1 MVKLFL
7 HWPVILKMSDMA
19 DQVTA
24 RGYRI
29 VAKIYTNK
37 QLEKFSTTYRQ
48 RVMSC
53 VLHLMCNVNTIPY
66 SILPKGV

>member
-1 MVKLFL
+1 
-7 HWPVILKMSDMA
+7 MA

-37 QLEKFSTTYRQ
+37 QLEKFLTTCIDNESWVMFFLWCVTSTRF
-48 RVMSC
+48 
-53 VLHLMCNVNTIPY
+53 L
-66 SILPKGV
+66 ILFFRRGV

>member
-7 HWPVILKMSDMA
+7 HWAVILKKSDMA

-37 QLEKFSTTYRQ
+37 QLEKFSTT
-48 RVMSC
+48 C
-53 VLHLMCNVNTIPY
+53 VDNE
-66 SILPKGV
+66 S

>member
-7 HWPVILKMSDMA
+7 HCPVILKKSEIA

-24 RGYRI
+24 REYRI

-37 QLEKFSTTYRQ
+37 QLEKFSTT
-48 RVMSC
+48 C
-53 VLHLMCNVNTIPY
+53 VDNE
-66 SILPKGV
+66 S

>member
-7 HWPVILKMSDMA
+7 HWPVILKKSDMA

-37 QLEKFSTTYRQ
+37 QLEKFSTT
-48 RVMSC
+48 C
-53 VLHLMCNVNTIPY
+53 VDNE
-66 SILPKGV
+66 S

>member
-1 MVKLFL
+1 MSKLDSDFILNGEAFL
-7 HWPVILKMSDMA
+7 HWPVILKKSDMA

-37 QLEKFSTTYRQ
+37 QLEKFSTTCIDNE
-48 RVMSC
+48 S
-53 VLHLMCNVNTIPY
+53 
-66 SILPKGV
+66 

>member
-1 MVKLFL
+1 MFKLDSDF
-7 HWPVILKMSDMA
+7 ILNGEDFFALACYLKKSDMA

-37 QLEKFSTTYRQ
+37 QLEKFSTTHIDNE
-48 RVMSC
+48 S
-53 VLHLMCNVNTIPY
+53 
-66 SILPKGV
+66 